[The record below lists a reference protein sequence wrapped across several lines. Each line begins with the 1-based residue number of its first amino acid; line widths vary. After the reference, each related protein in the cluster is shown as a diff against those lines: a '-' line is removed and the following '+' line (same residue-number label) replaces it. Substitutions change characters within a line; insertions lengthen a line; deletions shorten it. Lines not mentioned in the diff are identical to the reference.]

1 MLMSLHSIIS
11 GAVAGN
17 FRPVLEK
24 IGKLHSKNSF
34 SLAIILGDFFADPE
48 SPSDKNDMDVSALIN
63 GEVEIP
69 LPTYFTV
76 GRHPLPASVIE
87 KLEKSDDELCPNLY
101 FLGKRSTTKTSE
113 GLRIVNLAGSLD
125 PTILAGVSKDK
136 YLPFYTEDDAK
147 ALRGANSAD
156 ILLTSNWPADICKGS
171 KISLPDGVE
180 APAGEQHVASLCSA
194 LRPRYHFGTTSDAF
208 YEREPFFHRPLGKEP
223 DTKHITR
230 FISLASSDNSSKQK
244 SLYAFSID
252 PTSSVPL
259 ALPPGTTVSPFTT
272 AQKRQRLP
280 DQEQSYSRFSV
291 PDGGGRD
298 HYRPHK
304 RSRYTKPPPGPQD
317 CFFCLSSPKVNT
329 NLIASIANDTYL
341 TTAKGPLSTS
351 STYPNLPSPT
361 HLLIIPL
368 EHSPTLSSISLPED
382 RARTYKEMHRYRR
395 ALHTFLLSRPGA
407 KLGAVTWD
415 VSRAAGI
422 HSHWQFL
429 PVPMDLVKKGLVEA
443 AFKVEA
449 ENEKYPV
456 TFRAKDIGDGTVEK
470 TDFFRVWIWMPSD
483 EDKVDGQDDGGGLV
497 ANGAGG
503 GDGEEKRGKQKCLV
517 LPLGPTFRFDIQ
529 FGRKVMAKLLGL
541 EGRRDW
547 RDCEQTDREE
557 LQDAEKFKEAF
568 QKFDW
573 ALEE

>member
-1 MLMSLHSIIS
+1 MASKIIVS
-11 GAVAGN
+11 GAAKGR

-24 IGKLHSKNSF
+24 IAKLHSKNSF
-34 SLAIILGDFFADPE
+34 SLAIILGDFFAVPE
-48 SPSDKNDMDVSALIN
+48 SSSDEDDSNLLALIN
-63 GEVEIP
+63 GEVEVP
-69 LPTYFTV
+69 LPTYFTA
-76 GRHPLPASVIE
+76 GKYPLPSSVIE
-87 KLEKSDDELCPNLY
+87 KLEQSGDELCPNLY

-113 GLRIVNLAGSLD
+113 GLRIVNIAGSLD
-125 PTILAGVSKDK
+125 PTILAGESKDK

-171 KISLPDGVE
+171 KISGIE
-180 APAGEQHVASLCSA
+180 APAGEQHIANLCSA
-194 LRPRYHFGTTSDAF
+194 LRPRYHFSTTSDAF
-208 YEREPFFHRPLGKEP
+208 YEREPFFHRPLEREP
-223 DTKHITR
+223 DTRYITR
-230 FISLASSDNSSKQK
+230 FISLASSDNPTKQK

-259 ALPPGTTVSPFTT
+259 TLPPGTTACPFTI

-291 PDGGGRD
+291 PNGGAD
-298 HYRPHK
+298 HYRPSK
-304 RSRYTKPPPGPQD
+304 RTRYTKPPPGPQE
-317 CFFCLSSPKVNT
+317 CFFCLSSSKVNT

-341 TTAKGPLSTS
+341 TTAKGPLTTP

-361 HLLIIPL
+361 HLLVIPL
-368 EHSPTLSSISLPED
+368 EHSPTLSSISIPED

-395 ALHTFLLSRPGA
+395 ALHSFLLSRPGE

-422 HSHWQFL
+422 HNHWQFL
-429 PVPMDLVKKGLVEA
+429 PVPVDLVKKGLVEA

-456 TFRAKDIGDGTVEK
+456 TFRTKDIGDGTVVK
-470 TDFFRVWIWMPSD
+470 GDFFRVWIWMPAD
-483 EDKVDGQDDGGGLV
+483 EDKVDGQDNGGGLV
-497 ANGAGG
+497 ADVDGG
-503 GDGEEKRGKQKCLV
+503 EDGEEKRGKQKCLV
-517 LPLGPTFRFDIQ
+517 LPLSAGFKFDIQ

-541 EGRRDW
+541 DGRRDW
-547 RDCEQTDREE
+547 RDCEQTDKEE
-557 LQDAEKFKEAF
+557 LEDAEKFKEAF
-568 QKFDW
+568 KKFDW

>member
-1 MLMSLHSIIS
+1 MASKIIVS
-11 GAVAGN
+11 GPAAGN
-17 FRPVLEK
+17 FRAVLEK
-24 IGKLHSKNSF
+24 IAKLHSKNSF
-34 SLAIILGDFFADPE
+34 SLAIILGDFFAGPE
-48 SPSDKNDMDVSALIN
+48 SPSDEHDMNVSALIN
-63 GEVEIP
+63 GKIEIP

-76 GRHPLPASVIE
+76 GKHPLPTSVIE

-136 YLPFYTEDDAK
+136 YLPFHTEDDAK

-156 ILLTSNWPADICKGS
+156 ILLTSHWPADIRKGS
-171 KISLPDGVE
+171 KISLPDGIE
-180 APAGEQHVASLCSA
+180 APAGEQYVANLCSA

-208 YEREPFFHRPLGKEP
+208 YERESFFHRPTEDEP

-230 FISLASSDNSSKQK
+230 FISLASSDNPSKQK
-244 SLYAFSID
+244 SLYAFTID

-259 ALPPGTTVSPFTT
+259 TLPPGTTASPFTT

-280 DQEQSYSRFSV
+280 DQEQPYSRFSV
-291 PDGGGRD
+291 PNGRGN
-298 HYRPHK
+298 HYRPNK

-317 CFFCLSSPKVNT
+317 CFFCLSSSKVNT

-368 EHSPTLSSISLPED
+368 EHSPTLSSIPVPED
-382 RARTYKEMHRYRR
+382 RARTYKEMQRYRR
-395 ALHTFLLSRPGA
+395 ALHSFLLSHPGE

-422 HSHWQFL
+422 HNHWQFL
-429 PVPMDLVKKGLVEA
+429 PVPVGLVKKGLVEA

-456 TFRAKDIGDGTVEK
+456 TFRTKDLGDGTVEK
-470 TDFFRVWIWMPSD
+470 GDFFRVWIWMPSD
-483 EDKVDGQDDGGGLV
+483 DDKVDGQDDGGGLV
-497 ANGAGG
+497 ADADGG
-503 GDGEEKRGKQKCLV
+503 EDGEEKRGKQKCLV
-517 LPLGPTFRFDIQ
+517 LPLSATFRFDIQ

-547 RDCEQTDREE
+547 RDCEQTDQEE
-557 LQDAEKFKEAF
+557 LEDAGKFKEAF
-568 QKFDW
+568 KKFDW
-573 ALEE
+573 ALEQ